1 MNRREVIAALGAV
14 LACAPPS
21 RAQQAAKPVI
31 GVLSS
36 RSLDDSVEMLAAF
49 RQGLSEVGFFEHQNV
64 AIEYRWADGQY
75 ERLPAFA
82 ADLVR
87 RQVATILAVGSV
99 PSPLAAKAATST
111 IPIVFVIGGDP
122 IKFGLVA
129 SLSQP
134 GGNVTGVTVMSGTLT
149 AKRLELLRELAPKLG
164 VIACLV
170 NPSSP
175 EAQTQLEDIQASAH
189 AVGQEILTL
198 NAADESEINSA
209 FVKLLTGGPAGHG
222 THWAGTAANELIDTN
237 PDVLVVSSTALT
249 GELLKR
255 TRSIPVIF
263 VLVADPVSSGFVE
276 SLAKPG
282 GNATGFLN
290 FEASIASKWVQLLND
305 VAGELTHI
313 AIIFNPQTAIS
324 GGDYFYRPFEAAA
337 VAMGIRPQSAPL
349 DKAEDIGVVVAA
361 IAAEPKG
368 AIVVGPD
375 LLPPLT
381 NASSS
386 RKSPDF
392 ASQRYTLFATS
403 QLRGA

>member
-209 FVKLLTGGPAGHG
+209 FVKLLTERAG
-222 THWAGTAANELIDTN
+222 AL
-237 PDVLVVSSTALT
+237 LVGNDAL
-249 GELLKR
+249 
-255 TRSIPVIF
+255 F
-263 VLVADPVSSGFVE
+263 VLRREQIV
-276 SLAKPG
+276 SLAARHAVPVMYFLREFVTAG
-282 GNATGFLN
+282 GLVSYGTG
-290 FEASIASKWVQLLND
+290 LND
-305 VAGELTHI
+305 AYRQVGNYVGKILKGSKPTDL
-313 AIIFNPQTAIS
+313 PVQQTAKIELVINLKTARAL
-324 GGDYFYRPFEAAA
+324 G
-337 VAMGIRPQSAPL
+337 L
-349 DKAEDIGVVVAA
+349 A
-361 IAAEPKG
+361 IP
-368 AIVVGPD
+368 PT
-375 LLPPLT
+375 LL
-381 NASSS
+381 A
-386 RKSPDF
+386 RADEVIE
-392 ASQRYTLFATS
+392 
-403 QLRGA
+403 